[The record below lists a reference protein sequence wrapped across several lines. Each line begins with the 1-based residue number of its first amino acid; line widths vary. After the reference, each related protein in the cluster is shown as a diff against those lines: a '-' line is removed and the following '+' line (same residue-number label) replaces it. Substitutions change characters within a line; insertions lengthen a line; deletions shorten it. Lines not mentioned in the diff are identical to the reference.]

1 MEEKKINSANQKK
14 NFSYSINFGA
24 VEIVDES
31 VHDLL
36 GGPGC
41 WIEED

>member
-1 MEEKKINSANQKK
+1 MEGKKNNLSADGK
-14 NFSYSINFGA
+14 NFSFSITFGA

-41 WIEED
+41 TIEEG